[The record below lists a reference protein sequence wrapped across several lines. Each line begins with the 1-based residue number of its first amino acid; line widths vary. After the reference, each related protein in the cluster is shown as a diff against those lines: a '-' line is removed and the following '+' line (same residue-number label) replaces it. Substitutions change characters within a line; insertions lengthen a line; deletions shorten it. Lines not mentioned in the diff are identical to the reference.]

1 MEFGSIPSSTK
12 TVIIYPQI
20 KLLQFSIFTIDPDV
34 SQYPN
39 IFVSANIFELKNAK
53 IRNKIYFFILINYL
67 NL

>member
-1 MEFGSIPSSTK
+1 SSTK
-12 TVIIYPQI
+12 TVIIFPQT
-20 KLLQFSIFTIDPDV
+20 KLLQFSIFTMDPDV

-39 IFVSANIFELKNAK
+39 IFVSANIFELKKDK

>member
-12 TVIIYPQI
+12 TVIIFPQT

-39 IFVSANIFELKNAK
+39 IFVSANIFELKNDK